1 MSGYQRSKSSALM
14 RLVLMASTATAVVG
28 SGEMADAATQ
38 PQLATGQAAA
48 KVMQRYVRALE
59 QKDIDAAL
67 AHVLEPG
74 LVQSQMRLLAQTD
87 QLAELIS
94 RGELEVE
101 VLEHRVRGQ
110 WAVLATR
117 QTLYETDEATGER
130 AVVREALRDVY
141 LHHPGGPG
149 STWKY
154 VPTRALEDEV
164 IRSLADSDLNWLR
177 NWFRDWADED

>member
-1 MSGYQRSKSSALM
+1 M

-28 SGEMADAATQ
+28 SGEIADAATQ

-48 KVMQRYVRALE
+48 RVMQQYVQALG

-74 LVQSQMRLLAQTD
+74 LVQSQMQLLAQTD
-87 QLAELIS
+87 QLAELVS

-101 VLEHRVRGQ
+101 VIEYRVRGQ

-117 QTLYETDEATGER
+117 QTLYECDEQTGER
-130 AVVREALRDVY
+130 TVVREALRDVY
-141 LHHPGGPG
+141 LHHPGGAG

-164 IRSLADSDLNWLR
+164 IRSLADSDLLWLR
-177 NWFRDWADED
+177 EWFRSWADDE